1 MNYSYMTDGLLN
13 YPHDSPIQ
21 KMSFINKYDSGISK
35 FGALDVRGII
45 SVWSVGEV
53 NELLFK
59 ENDINMSLGCKYK
72 MAPIFSDNLFMY
84 PNVIDLAD
92 DSQIQYV
99 EIEFDPLDPQ
109 LYFFST
115 SKGLFKIHKT
125 DDISEP

>member
-1 MNYSYMTDGLLN
+1 MNYSYMTDGLEN

-59 ENDINMSLGCKYK
+59 ENDVNMSLGCKYK

-84 PNVIDLAD
+84 PNVIDLND
-92 DSQIQYV
+92 DSQI
-99 EIEFDPLDPQ
+99 
-109 LYFFST
+109 
-115 SKGLFKIHKT
+115 
-125 DDISEP
+125 